1 MSEAPAGQCKG
12 GLEAGRGGWGGGGGV
27 GGGGCTAQLV
37 PSLLPAALLLVKER
51 KPRGEAVI
59 SLSRGKVTTVMWL
72 ECRA

>member
-1 MSEAPAGQCKG
+1 MSEAPVGQCKG
-12 GLEAGRGGWGGGGGV
+12 GLEVGRGVLGGR
-27 GGGGCTAQLV
+27 CTVQLV

-72 ECRA
+72 ECWA

>member
-12 GLEAGRGGWGGGGGV
+12 GLEAGRGV
-27 GGGGCTAQLV
+27 LGGGCTAQLV